1 MACGAAGCLA
11 GMGAGCVCLVD
22 PGTVGPADVAGSPL
36 LRACDEGMPLAEA
49 AARRTCDASVRS
61 IECAGMEA
69 SLPRLGS
76 GFVSGFDAV
85 VCATASAVEAES
97 AAWCSAAAG
106 VPLVACTTVGADR
119 IRIEEAPS
127 GCPGWGVGA
136 CRPVEAH
143 LAAMAAGRI
152 AESIVRALGGPGGF
166 GRTMTIDPYRGTVE
180 SDCIIGSGSPGIP
193 VTVIAQRGDSVGRL
207 LRRARAAG
215 WAGPAELDLEASC
228 LPHLEGT
235 LDLSDRETT
244 DADRATIA
252 SMPPD
257 HAYAVR
263 GSGRLLRIR
272 FEE

>member
-1 MACGAAGCLA
+1 
-11 GMGAGCVCLVD
+11 
-22 PGTVGPADVAGSPL
+22 
-36 LRACDEGMPLAEA
+36 
-49 AARRTCDASVRS
+49 
-61 IECAGMEA
+61 
-69 SLPRLGS
+69 
-76 GFVSGFDAV
+76 
-85 VCATASAVEAES
+85 
-97 AAWCSAAAG
+97 
-106 VPLVACTTVGADR
+106 
-119 IRIEEAPS
+119 
-127 GCPGWGVGA
+127 VGA